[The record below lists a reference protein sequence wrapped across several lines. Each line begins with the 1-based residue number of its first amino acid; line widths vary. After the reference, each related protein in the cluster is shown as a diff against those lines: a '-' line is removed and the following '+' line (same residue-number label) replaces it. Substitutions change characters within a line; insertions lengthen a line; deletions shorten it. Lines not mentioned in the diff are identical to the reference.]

1 MGVYISRIW
10 GEETPDYEM
19 VHSEVYL
26 NLYVVSIA
34 LFSCLP
40 WLLSKYNIN
49 IIMSSEIQK
58 TAIFCMFSLFYLSSI
73 FPGESADP
81 ICPYVRTPMDRG
93 KTSHEGAGEAEPRP
107 RRAKKLPSGKAA
119 ASRTTSLVSSSNHVS
134 AEIKF
139 LYQFIWTCF
148 KRTNGV
154 SFHNQNF
161 FNNTCRKIFT

>member
-1 MGVYISRIW
+1 MGMYISRIW

-40 WLLSKYNIN
+40 WFLSKYNIN

-107 RRAKKLPSGKAA
+107 RRAKNCLQERQLPRGLHHWSPVPIMSALK
-119 ASRTTSLVSSSNHVS
+119 SNFSINLSKRALNELTVS
-134 AEIKF
+134 AF
-139 LYQFIWTCF
+139 T
-148 KRTNGV
+148 T
-154 SFHNQNF
+154 
-161 FNNTCRKIFT
+161 KIFF

>member
-81 ICPYVRTPMDRG
+81 FAPMCGRPWTEARPVTRG
-93 KTSHEGAGEAEPRP
+93 LARQSRGRDGQKTAFRKGSCLEDYITGLQFQSCQRWNQI
-107 RRAKKLPSGKAA
+107 
-119 ASRTTSLVSSSNHVS
+119 SLS
-134 AEIKF
+134 I
-139 LYQFIWTCF
+139 YQ
-148 KRTNGV
+148 NV
-154 SFHNQNF
+154 L
-161 FNNTCRKIFT
+161 